1 MKWTFDSDQELQ
13 SYPINYFISLIP
25 ERMWHDIALF
35 NQTLSDVTLQLMS
48 TEISELETLAAEEY
62 LHEGMTAQEM
72 QCTFLAIALS
82 HPDASDEALLRIAE
96 TMQIPRQ
103 YLYTCVA
110 RLGRIGLM
118 EPALSNAAREVST
131 QIHPSESALNNLQK
145 IMTLAVTYGH
155 IKVVDHVADLAP
167 NCLEPI
173 IRMNHYE
180 VFKASAC
187 SGQLPVMQRLMQ
199 LAQPSIKHL
208 IRQGAYAE
216 AMMET
221 LLTVYRFTFNQI
233 VIKALNW
240 FYPDWL
246 KAVLHEHVKTMLHD
260 DNDRAL
266 IQVAETGYLD
276 VLQGLFERYTPSYQ
290 GIAYA
295 FMNAAA
301 KGHNDIAHWLL
312 SHPYGF
318 NIADCQDSVYGVE
331 YVHPFI
337 IEKLDELKYRQQ
349 QAVLNNEAFN
359 LNNHDEK
366 LLCIYMARNLIRRNQ
381 PDFLEDIRFLL
392 TIPSV
397 NAIAH
402 THSTCEPN
410 HLLRL
415 AMTIENQE
423 AIDFLLT
430 IPAIAQLAQQHDY
443 YRAERRNGLDA
454 DVMVHDRES
463 SLRALGSGERER
475 LARATAHYVPKM
487 RELGI
492 PAIISQLKQLLAS
505 RYHSNPAIL
514 VRDDHRTITLPI
526 DWHQFQALALT
537 AGEQQRVLVAYY
549 QNKNHTALRFLSKP
563 NPWIHPQAPFVMTSE
578 RGQWASFE
586 AYQDLIC
593 LFFLA
598 ACDER
603 YAPGDSAI
611 EHFVDELAHINRAHN
626 WDNTRQNGDNTEE
639 YDDLIGDKPSCFS
652 GMKRRLFQS
661 VPGHPLL
668 MTLTRDMINLE
679 LGDFIRGH
687 CQAMLNGTQGEV
699 FRKAWQGYVAE
710 PNPDDLATLK
720 ALDVSAEQHQA
731 FLDALTLK
739 YREQFSDEPQFVNQV
754 NRSLALPPENE
765 AQVINCS
772 GLARI
777 ATLFEIA
784 SNNTSSSLIKYG
796 LFHQTNHQDG
806 VQEIKEINRCSI

>member
-1 MKWTFDSDQELQ
+1 MKWTFDSNEERQ

-25 ERMWHDIALF
+25 ERMWQDTALF

-62 LHEGMTAQEM
+62 LQEGMTAQAM

-96 TMQIPRQ
+96 TMQLPEK
-103 YLYTCVA
+103 YLYTCAA

-131 QIHPSESALNNLQK
+131 QTHPSESALSNLQK

-155 IKVVDHVADLAP
+155 TKVVNHIADLAP

-180 VFKASAC
+180 VFKASAW

-216 AMMET
+216 AIMET
-221 LLTVYRFTFNQI
+221 LLTIYRFMLNQV

-240 FYPDWL
+240 FYPNWL
-246 KAVLHEHVKTMLHD
+246 KPVLHDHVKTMLHD

-266 IQVAETGYLD
+266 IQVAESGHLD
-276 VLQGLFERYTPSYQ
+276 VLQGLFEQYTPRYQ

-295 FMNAAA
+295 FINAAA
-301 KGHNDIAHWLL
+301 KGHEDIAHWLL

-318 NIADCQDSVYGVE
+318 NIADCQESVYGVQ
-331 YVHPFI
+331 YVYPFI
-337 IEKLDELKYRQQ
+337 TEKLDELKYRQQ
-349 QAVLNNEAFN
+349 QAVLNNEPFKLKN
-359 LNNHDEK
+359 YDEK

-381 PDFLEDIRFLL
+381 PAFLEDIRFLL

-415 AMTIENQE
+415 AMTVENQQ

-454 DVMVHDRES
+454 DVMAHDRES
-463 SLRALGSGERER
+463 SMRALSEGERAR
-475 LARATAHYVPKM
+475 LARATAHYAPKI
-487 RELGI
+487 RELGS

-505 RYHSNPAIL
+505 RYHSNPATL
-514 VRDDHRTITLPI
+514 VQDDHRTITLPI

-537 AGEQQRVLVAYY
+537 AGERQRALVAYY

-578 RGQWASFE
+578 QGQWASFE

-603 YAPGDSAI
+603 YAPEDSAI

-639 YDDLIGDKPSCFS
+639 YDDLTGDKPSCFS

-668 MTLTRDMINLE
+668 MALTRDMIKLE
-679 LGDFIRGH
+679 LGDFIRSH
-687 CQAMLNGTQGEV
+687 CQAMLNTSRGEV
-699 FRKAWQGYVAE
+699 FRKAWRGYVAE

-720 ALDVSAEQHQA
+720 ELDVSAGQHQA
-731 FLDALTLK
+731 FLAELILK
-739 YREQFSDEPQFVNQV
+739 YGEQFSDEPQFVNQV
-754 NRSLALPPENE
+754 NQALAMTSENE
-765 AQVINCS
+765 AHVINCS
-772 GLARI
+772 GFARI
-777 ATLFEIA
+777 APLFEVA
-784 SNNTSSSLIKYG
+784 SNNTSSSLVRYG
-796 LFHQTNHQDG
+796 LFHQTNHQDDI
-806 VQEIKEINRCSI
+806 QETEEISRCSI